1 MIGAN
6 RSEGLDM
13 ARLLRRNAGI
23 AVRAFGGLLVSCG
36 LLAAMPVA
44 VQAREAAEIRLLEQY
59 FDAMRAKDR
68 AAVEALIAPD
78 AVFQYAYDRSG
89 STEPGS
95 ERRFV
100 GRDAVMRDFVDRAFA
115 RLAKIDWFEPVYT
128 VSADRRTVFVE
139 VRGDMVLGTSTPY
152 RNRYVIRF
160 DLRKGRIT
168 GMTEYMNTVTAT
180 QAIEASGAR

>member
-1 MIGAN
+1 MK
-6 RSEGLDM
+6 
-13 ARLLRRNAGI
+13 RLLRRSAGI
-23 AVRAFGGLLVSCG
+23 AARALAGLLLSGALLGAVS
-36 LLAAMPVA
+36 AAA
-44 VQAREAAEIRLLEQY
+44 QAREPAEIRLLEQY

-78 AVFQYAYDRSG
+78 AVFQYAYDRTG

-95 ERRFV
+95 ERRYV
-100 GRDAVMRDFVDRAFA
+100 GREAVMRDFVDRAFT
-115 RLAKIDWFEPVYT
+115 RMAKIDWFEPAYT
-128 VSADRRTVFVE
+128 VSADRKTVFVE

-152 RNRYVIRF
+152 RNKYVIRF

-180 QAIEASGAR
+180 QAIEASGAN

>member
-1 MIGAN
+1 
-6 RSEGLDM
+6 M
-13 ARLLRRNAGI
+13 AGMERTPWCKHPTLARTSYALL
-23 AVRAFGGLLVSCG
+23 LSCA
-36 LLAAMPVA
+36 LLAATPVP
-44 VQAREAAEIRLLEQY
+44 VQAREPAEIRLLERY

-95 ERRFV
+95 ERRYV
-100 GRDAVMRDFVDRAFA
+100 GREVVMRDYVDRAFA
-115 RLAKIDWFEPVYT
+115 RLARIDWFEPVYT

-139 VRGDMVLGTSTPY
+139 VRGDMILGADTPY
-152 RNRYVIRF
+152 RNRYVLRF
-160 DLRKGRIT
+160 DLRKGRIV

-180 QAIEASGAR
+180 QAIEASGAK